1 MLEKLSAVGCL
12 NGYSALCD
20 AGANLV
26 QAGKLKANE
35 VPGQIDQVV
44 TM

>member
-1 MLEKLSAVGCL
+1 MLEKLSPVGCL

-20 AGANLV
+20 VGAHLV
-26 QAGKLKANE
+26 QAGKLQANG
-35 VPGQIDQVV
+35 VPGPIDQVE